1 MTGVLVSMVSL
12 AAEAGVTLSR
22 HLRRNEIIKYR
33 AIPSKYGI
41 AVLFISMLPVIYF
54 ISRQNYNLFH
64 GLVDGVTIVIA
75 ASAFTIIWTSR
86 RLVDNC
92 YFLYVGIAFLFFA
105 ILDLMHLLG
114 NKGMG
119 MLPEYGNLG
128 PAFYIASRYVLS
140 LSLLIAPLFATRRLN
155 TSVMYAVYSGM
166 TLLIFLSIF
175 YWKIFPVCIIEGV
188 GLTPFK
194 VVSDYVI
201 CLILLGSI
209 GTLLAHREAF
219 DSRVLWLIVFSL
231 ILSVATGLAFSLYT
245 DPFGISNMIGHVF
258 QIGSFYLIY
267 LAFIETSLTKPQ
279 KILYRKLK
287 QNEEKLTENVRQLD
301 DVNAELNKEVAERRR
316 AEEAIRESRA
326 KLQAALAS
334 MTDAVFI
341 SDALGQFV
349 EFNDAFASFYRFR
362 SKDECARTFAEF
374 PDILDVFM
382 ADGSPAPVDMWALPR
397 ALRGETVANAEYAL
411 RRKDTGE
418 IWVGSYSFSP
428 IRDKGGIIAGA
439 VVVVRDITD
448 IKKAAEALNRQAAK
462 LEAAN
467 QELESFAY
475 SVSHDLRAP
484 LRAIDGYSRMILKRQ
499 ADKFDPETERQFNV
513 IRENVGNM
521 NKLIEDL
528 LAFSR
533 LGRQAMSQ
541 SNVKMEEVCREVWE
555 ELKEANQGRSLDFKM
570 NPLPP
575 IVGDPAL
582 IKQVFKN
589 LLENAVKFTRMR
601 DTARIEAGS
610 YAGENEM
617 IYWVRDNGIG
627 FDMRYYNKLFSVF
640 QRLHGPDDYEGTGIG
655 LSIVSRIIVR
665 HGGRV
670 WAQAKEN
677 EGATFYFSFPL
688 DLRKDTAVS

>member
-1 MTGVLVSMVSL
+1 
-12 AAEAGVTLSR
+12 
-22 HLRRNEIIKYR
+22 
-33 AIPSKYGI
+33 
-41 AVLFISMLPVIYF
+41 MLPVIYF
-54 ISRQNYNLFH
+54 VSRQNYNLFH
-64 GLVDGVTIVIA
+64 GLVDGATIVIA

-86 RLVDNC
+86 RMVDNC

-105 ILDLMHLLG
+105 ILDLMHLLT

-119 MLPEYGNLG
+119 MLPERGNLG
-128 PAFYIASRYVLS
+128 PAFYVASRYILS
-140 LSLLIAPLFATRRLN
+140 LSLLIAPLFATRRIN
-155 TSVMYAVYSGM
+155 TLVMYAVYSGI
-166 TLLIFLSIF
+166 TVLILLSIL

-209 GTLLAHREAF
+209 GTLLARRELF

-245 DPFGISNMIGHVF
+245 DPFGISNMIGHLF

-301 DVNAELNKEVAERRR
+301 DVNAELNREVAERRR

-341 SDALGQFV
+341 SDALGQFI

-362 SKDECARTFAEF
+362 SKDECVRTFAEF
-374 PDILDVFM
+374 PDMLDVFM
-382 ADGSPAPVDMWALPR
+382 ADGSAAPMDMWALPR
-397 ALRGETVANAEYAL
+397 ALRGETVANAEYTL
-411 RRKDTGE
+411 RRRDTGE

-428 IRDKGGIIAGA
+428 IRDKGGVIAGA
-439 VVVVRDITD
+439 VVVARDITE
-448 IKKAAEALNRQAAK
+448 IKKAAEALTRQSAK

-484 LRAIDGYSRMILKRQ
+484 LRAIEGYSRMILKRQ
-499 ADKFDPETERQFNV
+499 ADTFDPETERQFNV

-541 SNVKMEEVCREVWE
+541 SNVKMEDLCQEVWE
-555 ELKEANQGRSLDFKM
+555 GLKDANQGRSLHFKM

-610 YAGENEM
+610 FVRESEIVY
-617 IYWVRDNGIG
+617 YVRDNGIG
-627 FDMRYYNKLFSVF
+627 FDMRYYNKLFNVF
-640 QRLHGPDDYEGTGIG
+640 QRLHGPEDYEGTGIG

-670 WAQAKEN
+670 WAEAKEN
-677 EGATFYFSFPL
+677 QGATFYFSFPL
-688 DLRKDTAVS
+688 DLRKAAAVS

>member
-1 MTGVLVSMVSL
+1 
-12 AAEAGVTLSR
+12 
-22 HLRRNEIIKYR
+22 
-33 AIPSKYGI
+33 
-41 AVLFISMLPVIYF
+41 MLPVIYF

-64 GLVDGVTIVIA
+64 GLVDGATIVIA

-105 ILDLMHLLG
+105 ILDLMHLVG
-114 NKGMG
+114 NKSMG

-140 LSLLIAPLFATRRLN
+140 ISLLIAPLFTTRRLN
-155 TSVMYAVYSGM
+155 TTVMYAVYSGI
-166 TLLIFLSIF
+166 TLLILLSIL

-209 GTLLAHREAF
+209 GTLLARREQF

-245 DPFGISNMIGHVF
+245 DPFGISNMIGHVL

-287 QNEEKLTENVRQLD
+287 QHDEKLTENVRQLD
-301 DVNAELNKEVAERRR
+301 DVNAELNNEVAERRR

-341 SDALGQFV
+341 SDALGQYI

-362 SKDECARTFAEF
+362 SKDECAGTFAEY
-374 PDILDVFM
+374 PKILDVFM
-382 ADGSPAPVDMWALPR
+382 ADGSPAPVDMWAVPR
-397 ALRGETVANAEYAL
+397 ALRGETVANAEYTL

-428 IRDKGGIIAGA
+428 IRDKDGVIVGA
-439 VVVVRDITD
+439 VVVARDITE
-448 IKKAAEALNRQAAK
+448 IKKAAEALTRQSAK

-499 ADKFDPETERQFNV
+499 ADKFDAETQRQFNV
-513 IRENVGNM
+513 IRENVSSM
-521 NKLIEDL
+521 NKLISDL

-541 SNVKMEEVCREVWE
+541 SKVKMEEVCQEVWAD
-555 ELKEANQGRSLDFKM
+555 LKEANQGRSLDLKM

-575 IVGDPAL
+575 LVGDPAL

-601 DTARIEAGS
+601 DVARIEAGS
-610 YAGENEM
+610 FTRESE
-617 IYWVRDNGIG
+617 IVYWVRDNGIG

-640 QRLHGPDDYEGTGIG
+640 QRLHSPEDYEGTGIG
-655 LSIVSRIIVR
+655 LSIVSRIILR

-670 WAQAKEN
+670 WAEAKEN

-688 DLRKDTAVS
+688 DLRRDAAVS